1 MAAQPHMSASGP
13 PRLGAGPVA
22 TALAL
27 GPLAPLV
34 GTWAG
39 RGFNAIW
46 RPDNEQ
52 PPENS
57 KIKRFLEL
65 NLTSETFEFE
75 TIPGVVPNRG
85 FATQPDLGLFGLH
98 YLQRVTDADPPVF
111 STAGQALHIEPGFFM
126 NVPASVVPP
135 NPASIVRLAT
145 IPHGVS
151 LLMQGVTPSA
161 TPVDGPP
168 EIPPIFPIPGLP
180 KFEPAPG
187 ALGLG
192 LQPVDIP
199 LPGGDGAEHKVEE
212 LDITKDGAGS
222 QSNGPYPMTFQGF
235 VNDPNS
241 LLRDQI
247 EGQEILGTV
256 AIKLT
261 TERRRRQHRQHP
273 LPGNPQRRRTR
284 QPDHAQRVRA
294 LRECDLLDRV
304 GPPQQRPPA
313 GPARTGAAER
323 RGDRRGT
330 VRGRTALPA
339 AAVHPDRDPGLQ
351 QSALAA
357 RHRGHAHAQ
366 RGVAGAGEAS
376 QRKAGR
382 EARSSLYTVTGKLIR
397 EGRPRLSPAAVI
409 RARPMSL
416 AAP

>member
-1 MAAQPHMSASGP
+1 MSTPVNPQPHMSASGP
-13 PRLGAGPVA
+13 PRFAAGPVA
-22 TALAL
+22 TALEL

-65 NLTSETFEFE
+65 NLTSESFEFE

-98 YLQRVTDADPPVF
+98 YLQRVTDADPPGF

-126 NVPASVVPP
+126 NVPASTVPP
-135 NPASIVRLAT
+135 NPPTIVRLAT

-151 LLMQGVTPSA
+151 LLMQGVTPDP
-161 TPVDGPP
+161 TPAPGKP

-180 KFEPAPG
+180 KFNPAPG

-199 LPGGDGAEHKVEE
+199 PPGGDGAEHKVEE
-212 LDITKDGAGS
+212 LNITKDGPGS

-241 LLRDQI
+241 VLRDAI
-247 EGQEILGTV
+247 DGQEILGTV

-261 TERRRRQHRQHP
+261 TDGVADSIANIPFLGIPNAAEPDNPVNPNAFVHSASATFWIEWVRLNSAHP
-273 LPGNPQRRRTR
+273 LA
-284 QPDHAQRVRA
+284 QP
-294 LRECDLLDRV
+294 
-304 GPPQQRPPA
+304 
-313 GPARTGAAER
+313 GPARQT
-323 RGDRRGT
+323 
-330 VRGRTALPA
+330 A
-339 AAVHPDRDPGLQ
+339 AATGVEPFANEPHFLQ
-351 QSALAA
+351 LQYTQTVILIFNKVLWPHVTVATLTLSA
-357 RHRGHAHAQ
+357 G
-366 RGVAGAGEAS
+366 
-376 QRKAGR
+376 
-382 EARSSLYTVTGKLIR
+382 
-397 EGRPRLSPAAVI
+397 
-409 RARPMSL
+409 
-416 AAP
+416 